1 MIDRKSIRFRIIG
14 TLLIFI
20 VIILLAQFI
29 IAYRVSKHVFVEY
42 RTYTMS
48 NHSSEIKKIINTA
61 INELTLS
68 QLLNKDVVVE
78 AKKITV
84 IDEIKSYW
92 TKKDLQGYIKTS
104 GRIIYSSMDSN
115 LIKSFEPSLPKDGV
129 FHIEKVFLH
138 ISGSVINVPLWDME
152 LVFAEKPLIPF
163 LHLLSKDTTT
173 AIMVP
178 TIALSCLLIFLVTF
192 YILRNNLQHPIEA
205 IISDIQK
212 KGEIGKTG
220 IIEFDTIGLEINNS
234 IKNINKKTE
243 QCRTLHDIALTI
255 HKSLSIDETLNIILD
270 IAQTA
275 IKSELAA
282 IGLYTDEGRFKK
294 LITRGNPFSP
304 GRLPEGKGLLQFMR
318 LSLVPVRIEDVKKH
332 LAFSGGFQEN
342 HPQIEN
348 FLGYPIFS
356 SEGKPIGALYFA
368 NKEEGFTEED
378 EAFLKAIC
386 ADAAI
391 AIERAEN
398 ISRLESFKAV
408 IESAFDVIVITD
420 EEGYILYANPALER
434 LTGYS
439 RNEVINKK
447 TNILKSGYHDE
458 AFYRNLWET
467 IKDGKVWKGEF
478 INRKKSGAIYYAS
491 AVVFPLRT
499 EDRLNYVSIQRET
512 TEEKKLYE
520 QLLRAQKME
529 AIGTLAGGIAH
540 DFNNLLA
547 AILGYSELLL
557 DQIKEGSEI
566 YKPLKIIH
574 NAAVRGAELANK
586 ILTVTRKEKMEA
598 KVINMNE
605 IIRNS
610 IELLRRSI
618 PLNIEIITNL
628 KEDLPMV
635 KADPSQMQQV
645 IMNLAVNARDAMPEG
660 GRIII
665 ETDTV
670 DRENGAANGLPL
682 DKNGFLKLSVS
693 DTGEGIDAET
703 QRRIFDP
710 FFTTKDPGKGTGL
723 GLYIVHS
730 IITNHGGYI
739 NLYSEPGKG
748 TRFNIYLPVTGD
760 IKEEDE
766 GSPRMEDIR
775 GTETI
780 LIIDDEPNIRAL
792 CSDLLEPLG
801 YKVLP
806 AEDGNQGIRIFRDMK
821 DKISVVLLDMIMPKM
836 AGNEVFQILKTIKP
850 DVKVVLCSGYSH
862 NGFTGIDKLIRDG
875 AKGFIQKPFTRQTL
889 GKAIRKAISS

>member
-1 MIDRKSIRFRIIG
+1 MIDRNSIRFKIMTQLFIFLWIIMLA
-14 TLLIFI
+14 LLFI
-20 VIILLAQFI
+20 G
-29 IAYRVSKHVFVEY
+29 YRVSQNVFLEY
-42 RTYTMS
+42 HKYIIS
-48 NHSSEIKKIINTA
+48 KHSSDIRRIIETA
-61 INELTLS
+61 INELTLA
-68 QLLNKDVVVE
+68 QVLDKDVVVE
-78 AKKITV
+78 AKKRATV
-84 IDEIKSYW
+84 DQIKVYW
-92 TKKDLQGYIKTS
+92 SEKGLQGYVKAS
-104 GRIIYSSMDSN
+104 GKIIYSSLDRD
-115 LIKSFEPSLPKDGV
+115 LLKSISPSLTKEGE
-129 FHIEKVFLH
+129 FHIEKFFYH
-138 ISGSVINVPLWDME
+138 IYGSVINVPLWNFE
-152 LVFAEKPLIPF
+152 IVFIEKPYIPF
-163 LHLLSKDTTT
+163 LFLLSKDTST

-205 IISDIQK
+205 IISDMQK

-220 IIEFDTIGLEINNS
+220 VTELDTIGQEINNS
-234 IKNINKKTE
+234 IRTINKKTE
-243 QCRTLHDIALTI
+243 QYRTLHDIALTI
-255 HKSLSIDETLNIILD
+255 HKSSSIDETLNIILD
-270 IAQTA
+270 IARTA

-294 LITRGNPFSP
+294 LITRGNPSSP
-304 GRLPEGKGLLQFMR
+304 GRLPEGKGLLQYMR
-318 LSLVPVRIEDVKKH
+318 LSLVPIRIEDVKKH
-332 LAFSGGFQEN
+332 FAFSGDFPEN

-368 NKEEGFTEED
+368 NKEGGFTEED

-398 ISRLESFKAV
+398 ISRLERFKAV

-420 EEGYILYANPALER
+420 EEGYILYANPAFER

-439 RNEVINKK
+439 LNEVINKK

-467 IKDGKVWKGEF
+467 IKDGRVWKGEF
-478 INRKKSGAIYYAS
+478 INRKKSGELYYAS
-491 AVVFPLRT
+491 AVIFPLRT
-499 EDRLNYVSIQRET
+499 GDGLNYVSIQRDIT
-512 TEEKKLYE
+512 QEKKFYE

-557 DQIKEGSEI
+557 DQIKEGSEL
-566 YKPLKIIH
+566 YKPLQVIH

-605 IIRNS
+605 IIKNS
-610 IELLRRSI
+610 LELLRRSI

-628 KEDLPMV
+628 KEDLPMI

-645 IMNLAVNARDAMPEG
+645 IMNLTVNARDAMPEG

-670 DRENGAANGLPL
+670 GRENGAANGLPL
-682 DKNGFLKLSVS
+682 DKTGFLKLSVS
-693 DTGEGIDAET
+693 DTGTGIDAET

-710 FFTTKDPGKGTGL
+710 FFTTKDTGKGTGL

-760 IKEEDE
+760 IKEEGE
-766 GSPRMEDIR
+766 GSSRIEDIR

-792 CSDLLEPLG
+792 CSDMLEPLG

-862 NGFTGIDKLIRDG
+862 NGFTGIDKLIREG